1 MIIAI
6 SGKISSGKDT
16 VGKIIQYLTS
26 NYYKSNKTYNEY
38 LLDIDKRN
46 DYPNFHNWKIV
57 KFADALKD
65 IVCILTGCT
74 RKQLEDIDFKN
85 SKLPIEWTKQDKNG
99 NHITTGK
106 RSNDIS
112 TGDILTYRE
121 LLQYLGT
128 DLLRNQ
134 LHNDVW
140 VNALFSKIDKE
151 LNINAINI
159 TNDIYKG
166 DYIYK
171 EPVFIKTIDTKYNL
185 YKCCCGNEF
194 KADKY
199 KIKIKHTKSCGCYQ
213 KYKAGITQYKDG
225 RKGTR
230 LWNIYNNM
238 IQRCENINHPRY
250 KDYGGRNIIV
260 SDEFKPFENFKKWA
274 ELNNYNDTLSI
285 DRIDNN
291 DIYCPDN
298 CKFSTDSEQA
308 INTRDRKDNISGYR
322 GVSLEKGKYRASI
335 QINKIRK
342 FLGYFNTVEEASK
355 AYEIAFEKRKSL
367 YNINKINKGFIITDV
382 RFPNEANAVK
392 YRGGIVIRINR
403 LYSGQINPIGD
414 KIKLGNVSS
423 QAVEIDHSKPH
434 LSETALDDYPFDYV
448 IDNNGT
454 LENLTDMV
462 KDILIRHG
470 IL

>member
-46 DYPNFHNWKIV
+46 DYPNFHNWQIV

-85 SKLPIEWTKQDKNG
+85 SKLPAEWEYWYNYHYKLTTNDKRG
-99 NHITTGK
+99 ILGK
-106 RSNDIS
+106 RYGSKAEVEKEYESISNNIS
-112 TGDILTYRE
+112 GHSFTYDNYTYRE

-134 LHNDVW
+134 LHENCW
-140 VNALFSKIDKE
+140 INALFSK
-151 LNINAINI
+151 
-159 TNDIYKG
+159 Y
-166 DYIYK
+166 
-171 EPVFIKTIDTKYNL
+171 
-185 YKCCCGNEF
+185 
-194 KADKY
+194 
-199 KIKIKHTKSCGCYQ
+199 
-213 KYKAGITQYKDG
+213 
-225 RKGTR
+225 
-230 LWNIYNNM
+230 
-238 IQRCENINHPRY
+238 
-250 KDYGGRNIIV
+250 
-260 SDEFKPFENFKKWA
+260 
-274 ELNNYNDTLSI
+274 
-285 DRIDNN
+285 DNN
-291 DIYCPDN
+291 FHAT
-298 CKFSTDSEQA
+298 KFSVRQ
-308 INTRDRKDNISGYR
+308 NIQKPEYPNW
-322 GVSLEKGKYRASI
+322 V
-335 QINKIRK
+335 
-342 FLGYFNTVEEASK
+342 
-355 AYEIAFEKRKSL
+355 
-367 YNINKINKGFIITDV
+367 ITDV